1 MICSAL
7 LYRGGASGTDATK
20 MTTESAFIELM
31 RAMATDPA
39 ARGLLDDTAVIDIGD
54 QSLILTHD
62 MMAEGVH
69 WRSNADPADVAWKLV
84 ASNLSDLAAKG
95 ARPLGVLLGFMLGD
109 AEWDRRFS
117 DGLQDVLARYDV
129 ALLGG
134 DTVANRGDKRA
145 LGLTAIG
152 SATHRPVPS
161 RAGAQVGDFLYV
173 TGTLGDALAGFELID
188 AGFDEVGDLANA
200 YNRPEPRIEQG
211 QALAPLV
218 HAMMDISDGLLLDSE
233 RMARA
238 SGVGVT
244 IDLSRIPLSPL
255 YVSYRGNSL
264 ESRMQAASWGD
275 DYELLFAAPE
285 AALPVVASCVG
296 QVMEGAGLTLT
307 DGNQRIPLPAS
318 LGYQHH

>member
-1 MICSAL
+1 
-7 LYRGGASGTDATK
+7 
-20 MTTESAFIELM
+20 MTTESAFIDLM

-69 WRSNADPADVAWKLV
+69 WRSSANPADVAWKLV

-109 AEWDRRFS
+109 DEWDRTFAA
-117 DGLQDVLARYDV
+117 GLRAVLTRYNV

-152 SATHRPVPS
+152 MATYRPVPS
-161 RAGAQVGDFLYV
+161 RSGANAGDLLFV
-173 TGTLGDALAGFELID
+173 TGTLGNALAGFELID

-200 YNRPEPRIEQG
+200 YNRPKPRIAEG
-211 QALAPLV
+211 QALAPHV
-218 HAMMDISDGLLLDSE
+218 HAMMDISDGLLLDAE

-238 SGVGVT
+238 GGIGVS
-244 IDLSRIPLSPL
+244 IDLGLIPLSPP
-255 YVSYRGNSL
+255 YISYRGDAL
-264 ESRMQAASWGD
+264 ESRLQAASWGD
-275 DYELLFAAPE
+275 DYELLFACAPDVDIPI
-285 AALPVVASCVG
+285 AATCVG
-296 QVMEGAGLTLT
+296 RVIDGAGLSLT
-307 DGNQRIPLPAS
+307 EGEKSIPLPPS
-318 LGYQHH
+318 IGYQHQ